1 LQGNKEMMMV
11 PKQSLDLTGKVALVT
26 GGAVGIGKASVL
38 ALGRAGAFIGVHY
51 YSSKSAAEALLAELK
66 AENINAMLLHGDLT
80 DEDDANG
87 VVDSLAAE
95 AGRLD
100 ILVNN
105 SGGLVKRA
113 KIEDCPLDVW
123 RKSLDINSTSA
134 FLVTRRAIP
143 YLRATGS
150 GRIVNLL
157 SLSVQTG
164 GANGAGAYAA
174 GKGAL
179 MVFTHT
185 LAKELAPHVRTNSI
199 MPGTV
204 ETQHHEI
211 HSTEEML
218 EAYRKQTPLGR
229 NTMAEEV
236 ASSVLFLASD
246 MSSHINGALIDI
258 SGGRFLR

>member
-1 LQGNKEMMMV
+1 MV

-66 AENINAMLLHGDLT
+66 AEHINAMLLHGDLT

>member
-1 LQGNKEMMMV
+1 MIPEQTLN
-11 PKQSLDLTGKVALVT
+11 LTGKVALIS
-26 GGAVGIGKASVL
+26 GAAVGIGRACAL
-38 ALGRAGAFIGVHY
+38 ALGQAGAFIGLNYH
-51 YSSKSAAEALLAELK
+51 SSKEAAESLSAELT
-66 AENINAMLLHGDLT
+66 ALNIKSLLLPADLT
-80 DEDDANG
+80 DEDQANAA
-87 VVDSLAAE
+87 VDKLVAE
-95 AGRLD
+95 TGRLD

-113 KIEDCPLDVW
+113 KIEETTLANW
-123 RKSLDINSTSA
+123 QKSLDINLTSA
-134 FLVTRRAIP
+134 FLVTKRAIP
-143 YLRATGS
+143 HLRATGS

-174 GKGAL
+174 PKGGL

-185 LAKELAPHVRTNSI
+185 LAKELAPEIRTNSV

-211 HSTEEML
+211 HSTPEML
-218 EAYRKQTPLGR
+218 ENYRKQTPLGR

>member
-1 LQGNKEMMMV
+1 C
-11 PKQSLDLTGKVALVT
+11 A
-26 GGAVGIGKASVL
+26 L
-38 ALGRAGAFIGVHY
+38 ALGQAGAFIGLNYH
-51 YSSKSAAEALLAELK
+51 SSKDAAESLYAELTAK
-66 AENINAMLLHGDLT
+66 NIKAMLLPADLT
-80 DEDDANG
+80 DEDQANA
-87 VVDSLAAE
+87 VVDKLVAE
-95 AGRLD
+95 TGRLD

-113 KIEDCPLDVW
+113 KIEETTLANW
-123 RKSLDINSTSA
+123 QKSLDINLTSA
-134 FLVTRRAIP
+134 FLVTKRAIP
-143 YLRATGS
+143 HLRATGS

-174 GKGAL
+174 PKGGL

-185 LAKELAPHVRTNSI
+185 LAKELAPEIRTNSV

-211 HSTEEML
+211 HSTPEML
-218 EAYRKQTPLGR
+218 ENYRKQTPLGR

>member
-1 LQGNKEMMMV
+1 MTINQT
-11 PKQSLDLTGKVALVT
+11 LDLKGKVALIT
-26 GGAVGIGKASVL
+26 GAGVGIGRATAL
-38 ALGRAGAFIGVHY
+38 ALGRAGAFIGLHY
-51 YSSKSAAEALLAELK
+51 HSSKEGAESALQELK
-66 AENINAMLLHGDLT
+66 EQNGDGLVLQADLT
-80 DEDDANG
+80 REEEANA
-87 VVDSLAAE
+87 VVDKLIARM
-95 AGRLD
+95 GRLD

-113 KIEDCPLDVW
+113 KIEDCSLEVW
-123 RKSLDINSTSA
+123 QKSLEVNLTSA
-134 FLVTRRAIP
+134 FLVTKRSIP
-143 YLRATGS
+143 HLRATGS
-150 GRIVNLL
+150 GRIVNIL

-174 GKGAL
+174 SKGGL

-185 LAKELAPHVRTNSI
+185 LAKELAPHIRTNSI

-204 ETQHHEI
+204 ETRHHEV

-218 EAYRKQTPLGR
+218 ENYRKQTPLGR
-229 NTMAEEV
+229 NTYAEEV
-236 ASSVLFLASD
+236 ASAAHFLASD

>member
-1 LQGNKEMMMV
+1 MV
-11 PKQSLDLTGKVALVT
+11 PEQTLRLDGKVALVT

-38 ALGRAGAFIGVHY
+38 ALGRAGAFIGLHY
-51 YSSKSAAEALLAELK
+51 HSSKEAAETLLTQLHDEGIK
-66 AENINAMLLHGDLT
+66 AILLPGDLT
-80 DEDDANG
+80 NETEANR
-87 VVDSLAAE
+87 VVDDLVKAA
-95 AGRLD
+95 GKLD

-105 SGGLVKRA
+105 SGGLVQRA

-123 RKSLDINSTSA
+123 RKSLDINATSA

-143 YLRATGS
+143 HLRDTGS
-150 GRIVNLL
+150 GRIINLL

-211 HSTEEML
+211 HSTEEMM
-218 EAYRKQTPLGR
+218 ENYRKQTPLGR
-229 NTMAEEV
+229 NTMPEEV

>member
-1 LQGNKEMMMV
+1 MIPEQTLN
-11 PKQSLDLTGKVALVT
+11 LTGKVALIS
-26 GGAVGIGKASVL
+26 GAAVGIGRACAL
-38 ALGRAGAFIGVHY
+38 ALGKAGAFVGINYH
-51 YSSKSAAEALLAELK
+51 SSKDAAESLMEAFALQNLK
-66 AENINAMLLHGDLT
+66 GMLLPADLT
-80 DEDDANG
+80 DEDQANA
-87 VVDSLAAE
+87 VVDKLVAKT
-95 AGRLD
+95 GRLD

-113 KIEDCPLDVW
+113 KIEETTLDNW
-123 RKSLDINSTSA
+123 RKSLDINLTSA
-134 FLVTRRAIP
+134 FLVTKRAIP
-143 YLRATGS
+143 HLRNTGS

-174 GKGAL
+174 PKGGL

-185 LAKELAPHVRTNSI
+185 LAKELAPHVRTNSV

-211 HSTEEML
+211 HSTPEML
-218 EAYRKQTPLGR
+218 ENYRKQTPLGR

>member
-1 LQGNKEMMMV
+1 MIPEQT
-11 PKQSLDLTGKVALVT
+11 LDLTGKVALIS
-26 GGAVGIGKASVL
+26 GAAVGIGRACAL
-38 ALGRAGAFIGVHY
+38 ALGKAGAFIGINY
-51 YSSKSAAEALLAELK
+51 YSSQDAAESLYTELATNNIKSLLLPA
-66 AENINAMLLHGDLT
+66 DLT
-80 DEDDANG
+80 DEAQADAA
-87 VVDSLAAE
+87 VDKLVART
-95 AGRLD
+95 GRLD

-113 KIEDCPLDVW
+113 KIEETSLENW
-123 RKSLDINSTSA
+123 RKSLDINLTSA
-134 FLVTRRAIP
+134 FLVTKRAIP
-143 YLRATGS
+143 HLRATGS

-174 GKGAL
+174 PKGGL

-185 LAKELAPHVRTNSI
+185 LAKELAPEIRTNSV

-211 HSTEEML
+211 HSTPEMM
-218 EAYRKQTPLGR
+218 ENYRKQTPLGR

-236 ASSVLFLASD
+236 ASSVLFLVSD

>member
-1 LQGNKEMMMV
+1 MIPEQTLNLM
-11 PKQSLDLTGKVALVT
+11 GKVALVS
-26 GGAVGIGKASVL
+26 GAAVGIGRACAL
-38 ALGRAGAFIGVHY
+38 ALGKAGTFVGINYH
-51 YSSKSAAEALLAELK
+51 SSIEAAESLMEEFALQNLK
-66 AENINAMLLHGDLT
+66 GMLLPADLT
-80 DEDDANG
+80 EEDQANA
-87 VVDSLAAE
+87 VVDKLVAE
-95 AGRLD
+95 TGRLD
-100 ILVNN
+100 ILINN

-113 KIEDCPLDVW
+113 KIEETTLANW
-123 RKSLDINSTSA
+123 QKSLDINLTSA
-134 FLVTRRAIP
+134 FLVTKRAIP
-143 YLRATGS
+143 HLRATGS

-174 GKGAL
+174 PKGGL

-185 LAKELAPHVRTNSI
+185 LAKELAPEIRTNSV

-211 HSTEEML
+211 HSTPEML
-218 EAYRKQTPLGR
+218 ENYRKQTPLGR

>member
-1 LQGNKEMMMV
+1 MNMV
-11 PKQSLDLTGKVALVT
+11 PKQTLDLSGKVALVT

-51 YSSKSAAEALLAELK
+51 YSSKAAAEALLNELN
-66 AENINAMLLHGDLT
+66 AENIQAVLLQGDLT
-80 DEDDANG
+80 LEEDAKRI
-87 VVDSLAAE
+87 VAE
-95 AGRLD
+95 LVLVGGRLD

-113 KIEDCPLDVW
+113 KIEECTVEVW

-134 FLVTRRAIP
+134 FLVTKHSIP
-143 YLRATGS
+143 HLRATGS
-150 GRIVNLL
+150 GRIINLL

-211 HSTEEML
+211 HSTPEML

>member
-1 LQGNKEMMMV
+1 MV
-11 PKQSLDLTGKVALVT
+11 PKQTLDLTGKVALVT

-38 ALGRAGAFIGVHY
+38 ALGRAGAFVGVHY
-51 YSSKSAAEALLAELK
+51 FSSKDSAETLLAQLK
-66 AENINAMLLHGDLT
+66 AENIKATLLQGDLT
-80 DEDDANG
+80 VEEDAKRI
-87 VVDSLAAE
+87 VDQLVSA

-113 KIEDCPLDVW
+113 KIEECTVEVW

-134 FLVTRRAIP
+134 FLVTKHSIP
-143 YLRATGS
+143 HLRATGS
-150 GRIVNLL
+150 GRIINLL

-164 GANGAGAYAA
+164 GANGAGAYAG

-211 HSTEEML
+211 HSTPEML

>member
-1 LQGNKEMMMV
+1 MIPEQTLNL
-11 PKQSLDLTGKVALVT
+11 SGKVAFIS
-26 GGAVGIGKASVL
+26 GGAVGIGRACAL
-38 ALGRAGAFIGVHY
+38 ALAKAGAFVGINY
-51 YSSKSAAEALLAELK
+51 FSSQEAAESLREEFALQNLK
-66 AENINAMLLHGDLT
+66 GMLLPADLT
-80 DEDDANG
+80 DENQANA
-87 VVDSLAAE
+87 VIDKLVAE
-95 AGRLD
+95 TGRLD

-113 KIEDCPLDVW
+113 KIEETTLDNW
-123 RKSLDINSTSA
+123 RKSLDINLTSA
-134 FLVTRRAIP
+134 FLVTKHAIP
-143 YLRATGS
+143 HLRNTGS

-174 GKGAL
+174 PKGGL

-185 LAKELAPHVRTNSI
+185 LAKELAPHVRTNSV

-211 HSTEEML
+211 HSTPEML
-218 EAYRKQTPLGR
+218 ENYRKQTPLGR

>member
-1 LQGNKEMMMV
+1 MIPEQTLN
-11 PKQSLDLTGKVALVT
+11 LTGKVALVS
-26 GGAVGIGKASVL
+26 GGAVGIGRAVVL
-38 ALGRAGAFIGVHY
+38 ALGKAGATVGINY
-51 YSSKSAAEALLAELK
+51 YSSKAAAETLLAELTALNIK
-66 AENINAMLLHGDLT
+66 AILLPADLT
-80 DEDDANG
+80 DEAETN
-87 VVDSLAAE
+87 VMVDNLVAE

-113 KIEDCPLDVW
+113 KIEDCLLEDW
-123 RKSLDINSTSA
+123 HKSLDINLTSA
-134 FLVTRRAIP
+134 FLLTKRAIP
-143 YLRATGS
+143 HLRATGS
-150 GRIVNLL
+150 GRIVNIL

-164 GANGAGAYAA
+164 GANGGGAYAA
-174 GKGAL
+174 AKGGL

-185 LAKELAPHVRTNSI
+185 LAKELAPAVRTNSV

-211 HSTEEML
+211 HSTAEMM
-218 EAYRKQTPLGR
+218 ENYRKQTPLGR
-229 NTMAEEV
+229 NTFAEEV

>member
-1 LQGNKEMMMV
+1 MIPEQTLN
-11 PKQSLDLTGKVALVT
+11 LTGKVALIS
-26 GGAVGIGKASVL
+26 GGAVGIGRACAL
-38 ALGRAGAFIGVHY
+38 ALGKAGAFIGINYH
-51 YSSKSAAEALLAELK
+51 SSKDAAESLMEEFALQNLK
-66 AENINAMLLHGDLT
+66 GMLLPADLT
-80 DEDDANG
+80 DEDQANA
-87 VVDSLAAE
+87 VVDKLVAE
-95 AGRLD
+95 TGRLD

-113 KIEDCPLDVW
+113 KIEETTLANW
-123 RKSLDINSTSA
+123 QKSMDINLTSA
-134 FLVTRRAIP
+134 FLVTKRAIP
-143 YLRATGS
+143 HLRNTGS

-174 GKGAL
+174 PKGGL

-185 LAKELAPHVRTNSI
+185 LAKELAPHVRTNSV

-211 HSTEEML
+211 HSTPEML
-218 EAYRKQTPLGR
+218 ENYRKQTPLGR

>member
-1 LQGNKEMMMV
+1 MV
-11 PKQSLDLTGKVALVT
+11 PEQTLNLTGKVALIS
-26 GGAVGIGKASVL
+26 GGAVGIGRACAL
-38 ALGRAGAFIGVHY
+38 ALARAGAFIGINYH
-51 YSSKSAAEALLAELK
+51 SSKEAAESLMEEFALQNLK
-66 AENINAMLLHGDLT
+66 GILLPADLT
-80 DEDDANG
+80 EEAQAK
-87 VVDSLAAE
+87 AAIDKLVAE
-95 AGRLD
+95 TGRLD

-113 KIEDCPLDVW
+113 KIEETTLENW
-123 RKSLDINSTSA
+123 RKSLDINLTSA
-134 FLVTRRAIP
+134 FLVTKHAIP
-143 YLRATGS
+143 HLRNTGS

-174 GKGAL
+174 PKGGL

-185 LAKELAPHVRTNSI
+185 LAKELAPHVRTNSV

-211 HSTEEML
+211 HSTPEML
-218 EAYRKQTPLGR
+218 ENYRKQTPLGR

>member
-1 LQGNKEMMMV
+1 MV
-11 PKQSLDLTGKVALVT
+11 PEQTLNLTGKVALIS
-26 GGAVGIGKASVL
+26 GAAVGIGRACAL
-38 ALGRAGAFIGVHY
+38 ALGQAGAAIGLHY
-51 YSSKSAAEALLAELK
+51 HSSKAAAESLMAELTAKNIK
-66 AENINAMLLHGDLT
+66 AILLPADLT
-80 DEDDANG
+80 DEDQANTT
-87 VVDSLAAE
+87 VDKLVTE
-95 AGRLD
+95 FGRLD

-113 KIEDCPLDVW
+113 KIEETTLENW
-123 RKSLDINSTSA
+123 HKSLDINLTSA
-134 FLVTRRAIP
+134 FLLTKRAIP
-143 YLRATGS
+143 HLRATGS

-174 GKGAL
+174 PKGGL

-185 LAKELAPHVRTNSI
+185 LAKELAPQIRTNSV

-211 HSTEEML
+211 HSTPEMM
-218 EAYRKQTPLGR
+218 ENYRKQTPLGR

>member
-1 LQGNKEMMMV
+1 MIPEQT
-11 PKQSLDLTGKVALVT
+11 LDLTGKVALIS
-26 GGAVGIGKASVL
+26 GAAVGIGRACAL
-38 ALGRAGAFIGVHY
+38 ALGQAGAFIGLNYH
-51 YSSKSAAEALLAELK
+51 SSKEAAESLYAEL
-66 AENINAMLLHGDLT
+66 AALNIKAMLLPADLT
-80 DEDDANG
+80 DEAQANA
-87 VVDSLAAE
+87 VVDKLVAE
-95 AGRLD
+95 TGRLD

-113 KIEDCPLDVW
+113 KIEETTLANW
-123 RKSLDINSTSA
+123 HKSLDINLTSA
-134 FLVTRRAIP
+134 FLVTKRAIP
-143 YLRATGS
+143 HLRTTGS

-164 GANGAGAYAA
+164 GANGAGAYAVP
-174 GKGAL
+174 KGGL

-185 LAKELAPHVRTNSI
+185 LAKELAPEIRTNSV

-211 HSTEEML
+211 HSTPEML
-218 EAYRKQTPLGR
+218 ENYRKQTPLGR

-236 ASSVLFLASD
+236 ASSVLFLVSD

>member
-1 LQGNKEMMMV
+1 MV
-11 PKQSLDLTGKVALVT
+11 PEQTLNLSGKVALIT
-26 GGAVGIGKASVL
+26 GSAVGIGRATAL
-38 ALGRAGAFIGVHY
+38 ALGKQSAFIGINYH
-51 YSSKSAAEALLAELK
+51 SSKDAAQSLHKELTAQGIKCLLLPA
-66 AENINAMLLHGDLT
+66 DLT
-80 DEDDANG
+80 NEADTKSAVEKL
-87 VVDSLAAE
+87 VKE

-113 KIEDCPLDVW
+113 KIEEC
-123 RKSLDINSTSA
+123 SLETWSRSLELNATTA
-134 FLVTRRAIP
+134 FLVTKHAIP
-143 YLRATGS
+143 HLRATGS
-150 GRIVNLL
+150 GRIINLL

-211 HSTEEML
+211 HSTLEML
-218 EAYRKQTPLGR
+218 ENYRKQTPLGR

-236 ASSVLFLASD
+236 ASAVLFLASD

>member
-1 LQGNKEMMMV
+1 MIPEQTLN
-11 PKQSLDLTGKVALVT
+11 LTGKVALIS
-26 GGAVGIGKASVL
+26 GAAVGIGRACAL
-38 ALGRAGAFIGVHY
+38 ALGKAGAFIGLNYH
-51 YSSKSAAEALLAELK
+51 SSKDAAESLYAELT
-66 AENINAMLLHGDLT
+66 ALNIKSLLLPADLT
-80 DEDDANG
+80 DEDQANA
-87 VVDSLAAE
+87 VVDKLVAE
-95 AGRLD
+95 TGRLD

-113 KIEDCPLDVW
+113 KIEETTLENW
-123 RKSLDINSTSA
+123 RKSLDINLTSA
-134 FLVTRRAIP
+134 FLVTKHAIP
-143 YLRATGS
+143 HLRATGS

-174 GKGAL
+174 PKGGL

-185 LAKELAPHVRTNSI
+185 LAKELAPHVRTNSV

-211 HSTEEML
+211 HSTPEML
-218 EAYRKQTPLGR
+218 ENYRKQTPLGR

>member
-1 LQGNKEMMMV
+1 MV
-11 PKQSLDLTGKVALVT
+11 PEQSLNLTGKTAFIS
-26 GGAVGIGKASVL
+26 GGAVGIGRACAL
-38 ALGRAGAFIGVHY
+38 ALGKAGAFIGINY
-51 YSSKSAAEALLAELK
+51 FSSKEAADSLMEEFALQ
-66 AENINAMLLHGDLT
+66 NIKGMLLPADLT
-80 DEDDANG
+80 DEEQANNA
-87 VVDSLAAE
+87 VDKLVAKT
-95 AGRLD
+95 GRLD

-113 KIEDCPLDVW
+113 KIEETTLDNW
-123 RKSLDINSTSA
+123 RKSLDINLTSA
-134 FLVTRRAIP
+134 FLVTKHAIP
-143 YLRATGS
+143 HLRNTGS

-174 GKGAL
+174 PKGGL

-185 LAKELAPHVRTNSI
+185 LAKELAPHVRTNSV

-211 HSTEEML
+211 HSTPEMM
-218 EAYRKQTPLGR
+218 ENYRKQTPLGR

>member
-1 LQGNKEMMMV
+1 MIPDQT
-11 PKQSLDLTGKVALVT
+11 LDLTGKVALIS
-26 GGAVGIGKASVL
+26 GAAVGIGRACAL
-38 ALGRAGAFIGVHY
+38 ALGQAGAFIGLNY
-51 YSSKSAAEALLAELK
+51 FSSKEAAESLYAELT
-66 AENINAMLLHGDLT
+66 ALNIKTILLPADLT
-80 DEDDANG
+80 DE
-87 VVDSLAAE
+87 AE
-95 AGRLD
+95 ANAIVDKLVAETGRLD

-113 KIEDCPLDVW
+113 KIEDTTLANW
-123 RKSLDINSTSA
+123 QKSLDINLTSA
-134 FLVTRRAIP
+134 FLVTKRAIP
-143 YLRATGS
+143 HLRATGS

-174 GKGAL
+174 PKGGL

-185 LAKELAPHVRTNSI
+185 LAKELAPDIRTNSV

-211 HSTEEML
+211 HSTPEML
-218 EAYRKQTPLGR
+218 ENYRKQTPLGR

-236 ASSVLFLASD
+236 ASSVLFLVSD

>member
-1 LQGNKEMMMV
+1 MIPEQT
-11 PKQSLDLTGKVALVT
+11 LDLTGKVALVT
-26 GGAVGIGKASVL
+26 GSAVGIGKASVL
-38 ALGRAGAFIGVHY
+38 ALGRAGAFVGVHY
-51 YSSKSAAEALLAELK
+51 HSSKTAAVKLFDELQ
-66 AENINAMLLHGDLT
+66 AENIRAVLLQGDLT
-80 DEDDANG
+80 DEEAANR
-87 VVDSLAAE
+87 VVDQLVAA

-105 SGGLVKRA
+105 SGGLVERA
-113 KIEDCPLDVW
+113 KIEECSVEVW
-123 RKSLDINSTSA
+123 RKSLDLNSTSA

-143 YLRATGS
+143 HLRATGS
-150 GRIVNLL
+150 GRIINLL

-164 GANGAGAYAA
+164 GANGAGAYAG

-185 LAKELAPHVRTNSI
+185 LARELAPQVRTNSI

-211 HSTEEML
+211 HSTAEMM
-218 EAYRKQTPLGR
+218 EDYRRRTPLGR

>member
-1 LQGNKEMMMV
+1 MIPEQTLN
-11 PKQSLDLTGKVALVT
+11 LTGKVALIS
-26 GGAVGIGKASVL
+26 GGAVGIGRACAL
-38 ALGRAGAFIGVHY
+38 ALAKAGAFIGINYH
-51 YSSKSAAEALLAELK
+51 SSKEAAESLMQEFALQNLK
-66 AENINAMLLHGDLT
+66 GMLLPADLT
-80 DEDDANG
+80 DESQANT
-87 VVDSLAAE
+87 VVDKLVAE
-95 AGRLD
+95 TGRLD
-100 ILVNN
+100 ILINN

-113 KIEDCPLDVW
+113 KIEETTLENW
-123 RKSLDINSTSA
+123 HKSLDINLTSA
-134 FLVTRRAIP
+134 FLLTKHAIQH
-143 YLRATGS
+143 LRNTGS

-174 GKGAL
+174 PKGGL

-185 LAKELAPHVRTNSI
+185 LAKELAPHVRTNSV

-211 HSTEEML
+211 HSTPEML
-218 EAYRKQTPLGR
+218 ENYRKQTPLGR

>member
-1 LQGNKEMMMV
+1 MIPAQTF
-11 PKQSLDLTGKVALVT
+11 DLTGKTDFISGA
-26 GGAVGIGKASVL
+26 AVGIGRACAL
-38 ALGRAGAFIGVHY
+38 ALGRAGAVIGLNYH
-51 YSSKSAAEALLAELK
+51 SSKAAAENLYRELSN
-66 AENINAMLLHGDLT
+66 ENIRAILLPADLT
-80 DEDDANG
+80 DEAQANH
-87 VVDSLAAE
+87 VIDRLVAE
-95 AGRLD
+95 TGRLD

-113 KIEDCPLDVW
+113 KIEDTTLENW
-123 RKSLDINSTSA
+123 RKSLDINLTSA
-134 FLVTRRAIP
+134 FLATKRAIP
-143 YLRATGS
+143 HLRATGS
-150 GRIVNLL
+150 GRIINIL

-174 GKGAL
+174 PKGGL

-185 LAKELAPHVRTNSI
+185 LAKELAPEVRTNSV

-211 HSTEEML
+211 HSTPEMM
-218 EAYRKQTPLGR
+218 ENYRKQTPLGR
-229 NTMAEEV
+229 NTFAEEV

>member
-1 LQGNKEMMMV
+1 MV
-11 PKQSLDLTGKVALVT
+11 PEQTLNLSGKTAFIS
-26 GGAVGIGKASVL
+26 GAAVGIGRACAL
-38 ALGRAGAFIGVHY
+38 ALGQAGAIVGLHY
-51 YSSKSAAEALLAELK
+51 HSSSAAAESLQKELSAKNIKAVLLP
-66 AENINAMLLHGDLT
+66 GDLT
-80 DEDDANG
+80 DETQAN
-87 VVDSLAAE
+87 AAIDKLVAE
-95 AGRLD
+95 TGRLD
-100 ILVNN
+100 IVVNN
-105 SGGLVKRA
+105 AGGLVKRA
-113 KIEDCPLDVW
+113 KIEETALADW
-123 RKSLDINSTSA
+123 RKSLDINITSA

-143 YLRATGS
+143 HLRATGS
-150 GRIVNLL
+150 GRIVNIL

-174 GKGAL
+174 GKGSL

-185 LAKELAPHVRTNSI
+185 LAKELAPQVRTNSV

-211 HSTEEML
+211 HSTPEMM
-218 EAYRKQTPLGR
+218 ENYRKQTPLGR

>member
-1 LQGNKEMMMV
+1 MIPEQTLN
-11 PKQSLDLTGKVALVT
+11 LTGKVAFIS
-26 GGAVGIGKASVL
+26 GAAVGIGRSVAL
-38 ALGRAGAFIGVHY
+38 ALGQAGAVIGINY
-51 YSSKSAAEALLAELK
+51 YSSKEAAESLLEELTAQSIK
-66 AENINAMLLHGDLT
+66 AILLPADLT
-80 DEDDANG
+80 SETEANT
-87 VVDSLAAE
+87 VIDKLVAE
-95 AGRLD
+95 TGRLD

-113 KIEDCPLDVW
+113 KIEDCTLENW
-123 RKSLDINSTSA
+123 NKSLDINLTSA
-134 FLVTRRAIP
+134 FLVTKRAIP
-143 YLRATGS
+143 HLRATGS

-164 GANGAGAYAA
+164 GANGGGAYAA
-174 GKGAL
+174 AKGGL

-185 LAKELAPHVRTNSI
+185 LAKELAPQVRTNSV

-211 HSTEEML
+211 HSTPEMM
-218 EAYRKQTPLGR
+218 ENYRKQTPLGR
-229 NTMAEEV
+229 NTFAPEV
-236 ASSVLFLASD
+236 ASTVLFLASD

>member
-1 LQGNKEMMMV
+1 MIPEQTLN
-11 PKQSLDLTGKVALVT
+11 LTGKVALIS
-26 GGAVGIGKASVL
+26 GAAVGIGRACAL
-38 ALGRAGAFIGVHY
+38 ALGQAGAFIGINYH
-51 YSSKSAAEALLAELK
+51 SSKEAAESLYAELSALNIKALLLPA
-66 AENINAMLLHGDLT
+66 DLT
-80 DEDDANG
+80 DEDQANA
-87 VVDSLAAE
+87 VVDKLVAE
-95 AGRLD
+95 TGRLD

-113 KIEDCPLDVW
+113 KIEETTLENW
-123 RKSLDINSTSA
+123 RKSLDINLTSA
-134 FLVTRRAIP
+134 FLVTKRAIP
-143 YLRATGS
+143 HLRNTGS

-174 GKGAL
+174 PKGGL

-185 LAKELAPHVRTNSI
+185 LAKELAPHVRTNSV

-211 HSTEEML
+211 HSTPEML
-218 EAYRKQTPLGR
+218 ENYRKQTPLGR

>member
-1 LQGNKEMMMV
+1 MIPEQTLN
-11 PKQSLDLTGKVALVT
+11 LTGKVALVT

-38 ALGRAGAFIGVHY
+38 ALGRAGAFVGIHY
-51 YSSKSAAEALLAELK
+51 YSSKDAAVSLLAELQAQNIK
-66 AENINAMLLHGDLT
+66 AVLLPGDLT
-80 DEDDANG
+80 NEDDANS
-87 VVDSLAAE
+87 VVDKLVAE

-113 KIEDCPLDVW
+113 RIEECSVETW
-123 RKSLDINSTSA
+123 RRSLDINSTSA

-143 YLRATGS
+143 HLRATGS

-211 HSTEEML
+211 HSTPEML

>member
-1 LQGNKEMMMV
+1 MIPEQTLK
-11 PKQSLDLTGKVALVT
+11 LTGKVALIS
-26 GGAVGIGKASVL
+26 GAAVGIGRACAL
-38 ALGRAGAFIGVHY
+38 ALGQAGAFIGLNYH
-51 YSSKSAAEALLAELK
+51 SSREAAESLYAELSALNIKALLLPA
-66 AENINAMLLHGDLT
+66 DLT
-80 DEDDANG
+80 DEAQANA
-87 VVDSLAAE
+87 VVDKLVAE
-95 AGRLD
+95 TGRLD

-113 KIEDCPLDVW
+113 KIEETTLENW
-123 RKSLDINSTSA
+123 RKSLDINLTSA
-134 FLVTRRAIP
+134 FLVTKRAIP
-143 YLRATGS
+143 HLRNTGS

-174 GKGAL
+174 PKGGL

-185 LAKELAPHVRTNSI
+185 LAKELAPHVRTNSV

-211 HSTEEML
+211 HSTPEML
-218 EAYRKQTPLGR
+218 ENYRKQTPLGR

>member
-1 LQGNKEMMMV
+1 MNEENTMI
-11 PKQSLDLTGKVALVT
+11 PAQSLDLSGKVALVT

-38 ALGRAGAFIGVHY
+38 ALGRAGAFIGLHY
-51 YSSKSAAEALLAELK
+51 HRSKEAAEALLADLK
-66 AENINAMLLHGDLT
+66 AENINAVLLQGDLT
-80 DEDDANG
+80 TEEDANR
-87 VVDSLAAE
+87 VVDDLVKA

-100 ILVNN
+100 IVVNN
-105 SGGLVKRA
+105 SGGLVQRA
-113 KIEDCPLDVW
+113 KIEECPLEVW
-123 RKSLDINSTSA
+123 RKSLDINATSA

-143 YLRATGS
+143 HLRATGS

-211 HSTEEML
+211 HSTEEMM